1 MRRRRAPGQFDS
13 GGDEKALRQALH
25 ASLVEQR
32 RSDVDTLP
40 EAPAFRPTEEEW
52 RDPLAYIASI
62 AAAAES
68 AGIARIVPPSGW
80 RRTPFRN
87 PVAGTGLVFETKRQ
101 ELHRLQE
108 GQPFGD
114 VRGVSAG
121 YAARLGSPR
130 FRASTAGRE
139 LHGGGVRAAGARFP
153 STGAPRALRAGQ
165 CCVLTSSAL
174 VAKAAP
180 SPRGR
185 AGGPVP

>member
-121 YAARLGSPR
+121 HVARDWAHPASAPR
-130 FRASTAGRE
+130 PQGGNYTAEAYEQQAHAFRAQ
-139 LHGGGVRAAGARFP
+139 AR
-153 STGAPRALRAGQ
+153 RKL
-165 CCVLTSSAL
+165 CVQAS
-174 VAKAAP
+174 VAC
-180 SPRGR
+180 
-185 AGGPVP
+185 